1 LAILFIFDAIRYD
14 GDAYPF
20 NHGGKDTDFAFLK
33 NRKISMSRLVLNH
46 LLFPTGFAASLH
58 HQTAEAG
65 NIKTQPLEKKQ
76 TQKPN

>member
-1 LAILFIFDAIRYD
+1 MSHIVIILNLI
-14 GDAYPF
+14 
-20 NHGGKDTDFAFLK
+20 K
-33 NRKISMSRLVLNH
+33 
-46 LLFPTGFAASLH
+46 TGIAASLH